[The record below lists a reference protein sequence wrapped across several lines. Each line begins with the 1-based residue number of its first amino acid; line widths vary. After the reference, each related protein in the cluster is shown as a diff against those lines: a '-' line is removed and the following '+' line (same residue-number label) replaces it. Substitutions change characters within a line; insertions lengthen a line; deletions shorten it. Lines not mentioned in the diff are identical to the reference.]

1 MTAKLAALKA
11 QQAAPPQAAE
21 AAPVEAAAPA
31 PAASNLFA
39 GAVEEAGLITWP
51 SPGSVVRS
59 TAAVLAIVV
68 AVTVA
73 LLSLN
78 ALLAATSSKLF
89 D

>member
-11 QQAAPPQAAE
+11 QQTAPQPAE
-21 AAPVEAAAPA
+21 AAPAEPAAPA
-31 PAASNLFA
+31 PAAANIFA
-39 GAVEEAGLITWP
+39 GAAEEAGLITWP
-51 SPGSVVRS
+51 SLGSVVRS

-78 ALLAATSSKLF
+78 ALLAASSSKLF